1 MAELKMTNAIV
12 TILLTQIT
20 RANKEIDVSVSSIKH
35 PSQSKDI
42 KLYDYIKSIKEIS
55 VLLSEYQQLIEKD
68 VEDIYSSKDTI
79 EGMDID
85 LGGIFKSPHTGTPAP
100 STPVPGIGS
109 GGTNQ
114 NSYFA
119 GGGGYASGGGG
130 SGAFGSGGSIGS
142 GAANQNSYS
151 AGGGGYAS
159 GGGGSGA
166 FGSGGSIGGGGFRG
180 TGNGSSSSGGGR
192 F

>member
-55 VLLSEYQQLIEKD
+55 VLLSEYKQLIEKD

-85 LGGIFKSPHTGTPAP
+85 LGGVFKSPHTGTPAP

-109 GGTNQ
+109 SGTNQ
-114 NSYFA
+114 D
-119 GGGGYASGGGG
+119 
-130 SGAFGSGGSIGS
+130 
-142 GAANQNSYS
+142 SYS

-159 GGGGSGA
+159 GGGSGA